1 MQDCGAKNVPMRIE
15 YLCALTYIHLI
26 KKLSPCGFIN
36 MGIIMTITERTLLD
50 VSSDKTSSGVSWSAI
65 FAGASGAAALSLI
78 LLILGVGLGFSAIS
92 PWSNSG
98 ISASTF
104 GLSSI
109 LWLTFTQ
116 IAASGIGGY
125 LAGRLRVKWATVHTD
140 EVYFRDT
147 AHGFLAWAIASLATA
162 ALLGSVIGNVLSSG
176 VSASATLVSAAVG
189 SAGVT
194 GTTAAANHTS
204 PMMSSGSTSNSSA
217 NDGVLGYMVDSLFRS
232 DQPSAANADSA
243 TRLEVG
249 RIFANSIRSNSLPPE
264 DRQYLAQV
272 IAKRTGLPP
281 TDAEKRVSNVFNK
294 AHAAIA
300 DAEQRAK
307 QTADSARKAAAY
319 SALWMFIALLSG
331 AFVASLAATFG
342 GRQRDR
348 VIHLGSSST

>member
-1 MQDCGAKNVPMRIE
+1 
-15 YLCALTYIHLI
+15 
-26 KKLSPCGFIN
+26 
-36 MGIIMTITERTLLD
+36 MTTTERTLLD
-50 VSSDKTSSGVSWSAI
+50 ASSDKTSSGVSWSAI

-98 ISASTF
+98 ISASAF

-116 IAASGIGGY
+116 IAASAIGGY

-162 ALLGSVIGNVLSSG
+162 ALLGSVIGNVVSSG

-194 GTTAAANHTS
+194 GAAAGHAS

-243 TRLEVG
+243 TRLEAG
-249 RIFANSIRSNSLPPE
+249 RIFANSIRSNDLPAE

-272 IAKRTGLPP
+272 IAKRTGLPQ
-281 TDAEKRVSNVFNK
+281 TDAEKRVSDVFNK
-294 AHAAIA
+294 AHTAIA

-319 SALWMFIALLSG
+319 SALWIFVALLSG

-348 VIHLGSSST
+348 VIHIGSSST

>member
-1 MQDCGAKNVPMRIE
+1 LV
-15 YLCALTYIHLI
+15 
-26 KKLSPCGFIN
+26 
-36 MGIIMTITERTLLD
+36 
-50 VSSDKTSSGVSWSAI
+50 
-65 FAGASGAAALSLI
+65 
-78 LLILGVGLGFSAIS
+78 ILGVGLGFSSIS

-98 ISASTF
+98 ISATTF
-104 GLSSI
+104 GVSSI

-162 ALLGSVIGNVLSSG
+162 ALLGSVIGNVVSSG
-176 VSASATLVSAAVG
+176 VSAGATLVSAAVG

-194 GTTAAANHTS
+194 GAAAADHIS
-204 PMMSSGSTSNSSA
+204 PMMSSGSISNSSA
-217 NDGVLGYMVDSLFRS
+217 SDSVLGYMVDSLFRS
-232 DQPSAANADSA
+232 DQPSVANADSP

-249 RIFANSIRSNSLPPE
+249 RIFANSIRLNSLPPE

-281 TDAEKRVSNVFNK
+281 TDAEKRVSDVFNK
-294 AHAAIA
+294 AHTAIA

-319 SALWMFIALLSG
+319 SALWMFVALLSG

-348 VIHLGSSST
+348 VIHIGGSST

>member
-1 MQDCGAKNVPMRIE
+1 
-15 YLCALTYIHLI
+15 
-26 KKLSPCGFIN
+26 
-36 MGIIMTITERTLLD
+36 MTTTERNLLD
-50 VSSDKTSSGVSWSAI
+50 VSPDTTSSGVSWDSI
-65 FAGASGAAALSLI
+65 FAGAAAAAALSLI

-92 PWSNSG
+92 PWSNKG
-98 ISASTF
+98 VSATAI

-125 LAGRLRVKWATVHTD
+125 LSGRLRVRWATVHTD

-162 ALLGSVIGNVLSSG
+162 ALLGSVVGNVVSSG
-176 VSASATLVSAAVG
+176 VSAGATLVSTAVVT
-189 SAGVT
+189 AGVT
-194 GTTAAANHTS
+194 GAAANHTL
-204 PMMSSGSTSNSSA
+204 PMMSSGSTSNRSA
-217 NDGVLGYMVDSLFRS
+217 NDGALGYMVDSLFRS
-232 DQPSAANADSA
+232 DQPSADTGGNADSA
-243 TRLEVG
+243 ARLEAG
-249 RIFANSIRSNSLPPE
+249 RIFANGIRSNSLPPE

-281 TDAEKRVSNVFNK
+281 SDAEKRVGDVFNK
-294 AHAAIA
+294 AHTAIA
-300 DAEQRAK
+300 NAAQSAK

-319 SALWMFIALLSG
+319 SALWMFVALLSG

-348 VIHLGSSST
+348 VVHTGSSSA

>member
-1 MQDCGAKNVPMRIE
+1 
-15 YLCALTYIHLI
+15 
-26 KKLSPCGFIN
+26 
-36 MGIIMTITERTLLD
+36 MTTTERNMLD
-50 VSSDKTSSGVSWSAI
+50 VSSDTTSSGVSWSAI

-98 ISASTF
+98 ISATTF
-104 GLSSI
+104 GVSSI

-162 ALLGSVIGNVLSSG
+162 ALLGSVIGNVVSSG
-176 VSASATLVSAAVG
+176 VSAGATLVSAAVG

-194 GTTAAANHTS
+194 GAAATANHTL
-204 PMMSSGSTSNSSA
+204 PTMSSGSTDNSSA
-217 NDGVLGYMVDSLFRS
+217 NNGVLGYMVDSLFRS
-232 DQPSAANADSA
+232 DQPSAGNTDSA

-281 TDAEKRVSNVFNK
+281 SDAEKRVSDVFNK
-294 AHAAIA
+294 AHTAIA
-300 DAEQRAK
+300 NAEQSGK
-307 QTADSARKAAAY
+307 QAADSARKAAAY
-319 SALWMFIALLSG
+319 AALWMFVALLSG

-348 VIHLGSSST
+348 VIHIGSSST